1 MKNQEVAQLLFEI
14 GEFLEL
20 QEIPFK
26 PQAYQQAAI
35 AIDNMEEDISD
46 LYKKE
51 GIKGL
56 GKITGVGKSIAEK
69 IEEFLKTGK
78 IKYIKELKKATPIDL
93 EELTKVEGLG
103 VKRIKKLWKELGV
116 RNLKDLEKA
125 LDDHKIAP
133 LFGFGEKMEENI
145 LESIQFLKQGKG
157 RFLLREVIPEV
168 ERILE
173 KFKRIKGVVNLSVAG
188 STRRRK
194 ETIGDVDFLVA
205 IKDTTDKYL
214 VEKIMNT
221 FVSMDEVV
229 KVVGKGE
236 TKSSIKTKMGL
247 DMDLRL
253 VSETSFGAALQYFTG
268 SKDHNIALRRI
279 AMKQGYK
286 LNEYGLF
293 KGDRKIKG
301 ETEEEIYEKLGM
313 DWIPSEMRE
322 HQGEIELAINKK
334 LPHLIEAKDIK
345 GDFHCHTNW
354 DGGEHSILEM
364 ALEAINLGY
373 EYLGIADHTQSLKIE
388 NGLDEKRL
396 LEQRKEIDSL
406 NSSFKKKGI
415 NFTVL
420 QGSEVDILKD
430 GSLDIND
437 KTLKTL
443 DYVSVS
449 VHSNF
454 KMGKKE
460 MTERIIEAMKHP
472 LVKILNHPTGMI
484 LGKRDAY
491 EVNIEEILKAAKEND
506 VALEMNSYRSDLGYQ
521 TARMAKEMGIK
532 LTIGSD
538 AHAKKELADI
548 QFGIHQAKRGWL
560 EKEDVLNASSLD
572 ALKLKWKYE

>member
-1 MKNQEVAQLLFEI
+1 MKNQEVAQTLFEI

-26 PQAYQQAAI
+26 PAAYQQAAI

-46 LYKKE
+46 VYKKE

-56 GKITGVGKSIAEK
+56 EKIPGVGKSIAEK
-69 IEEFLKTGK
+69 VEEFLKTGK
-78 IKYIKELKKATPIDL
+78 VKYIQQLKKETPIDL
-93 EELTKVEGLG
+93 EGLTKVEGLG

-133 LFGFGEKMEENI
+133 LFGFGEKMEQNI
-145 LESIQFLKQGKG
+145 LESIQFLRQGTG
-157 RFLLREVIPEV
+157 RFLLREIIPEV
-168 ERILE
+168 ERIAA
-173 KFKRIKGVVNLSVAG
+173 KFKRINGVVNLSVAG

-221 FVSMDEVV
+221 FVTMDDVI

-236 TKSSIKTKMGL
+236 TKSSIRTKKGL
-247 DMDLRL
+247 SMDLRL
-253 VSETSFGAALQYFTG
+253 VSEGSFGAALQYFTG

-293 KGDRKIKG
+293 RNERRIKG

-313 DWIPSEMRE
+313 DWIPPEMRE
-322 HQGEIELAINKK
+322 NQGEIELAINKK
-334 LPHLIEAKDIK
+334 LPKLIEVNNIK
-345 GDFHCHTNW
+345 GDFHCHTSW
-354 DGGEHSILEM
+354 DGGEHTIAEM
-364 ALEAINLGY
+364 AAQAMSLGY
-373 EYLGIADHTQSLKIE
+373 KYLGIADHTQSLKIE
-388 NGLDEKRL
+388 NGLNEERL
-396 LEQRKEIDSL
+396 REQRKEIDSL
-406 NSSFKKKGI
+406 NKTFEEEGI
-415 NFTVL
+415 DFMVL

-430 GSLDIND
+430 GSLDID
-437 KTLKTL
+437 DETLKIL

-460 MTERIIEAMKHP
+460 MTERIIKAIKNP
-472 LVKILNHPTGMI
+472 LVRILNHPTGMI
-484 LGKRDAY
+484 LGKRGEY
-491 EVNIEEILKAAKEND
+491 EVDIEAVLKAAKENN

-538 AHAKKELADI
+538 AHNKKELVDM
-548 QFGIHQAKRGWL
+548 QFGVYQARRGWL
-560 EKEDVLNASSLD
+560 EKEDVLNTLP
-572 ALKLKWKYE
+572 LEELRLKWKQ

>member
-1 MKNQEVAQLLFEI
+1 MKNQEVAQILFEI

-35 AIDNMEEDISD
+35 AIDNMEEDILD
-46 LYKKE
+46 LYKRE

-56 GKITGVGKSIAEK
+56 EKVPGVGKSIAEK

-78 IKYIKELKKATPIDL
+78 IKYIKELKKSTPIDL
-93 EELTKVEGLG
+93 EQLTKVEGLG

-157 RFLLREVIPEV
+157 RFLLREVLPEV

-173 KFKRIKGVVNLSVAG
+173 KFKRIKGVVKLSVAG

-229 KVVGKGE
+229 KVVGKGT

-253 VSETSFGAALQYFTG
+253 VSEGSFGAALQYFTG

-301 ETEEEIYEKLGM
+301 ENEEEIYEKLGM
-313 DWIPSEMRE
+313 DWIPPEMRE

-334 LPHLIEAKDIK
+334 LPRLIEPKDIK

-364 ALEAINLGY
+364 SLEAISLGY
-373 EYLGIADHTQSLKIE
+373 KYLGIADHTQSLKIE

-396 LEQRKEIDSL
+396 IEQRKEIDSL
-406 NSSFKKKGI
+406 NKSFKEKGI
-415 NFTVL
+415 NFTIL

-437 KTLKTL
+437 ETLKIL

-449 VHSNF
+449 IHSNF
-454 KMGKKE
+454 KMVKKE
-460 MTERIIEAMKHP
+460 MTERIIKAMKHP
-472 LVKILNHPTGMI
+472 MVKILNHPTGMI
-484 LGKRDAY
+484 LGKRESY
-491 EVNIEEILKAAKEND
+491 EVNIEEILKAAKENN
-506 VALEMNSYRSDLGYQ
+506 VALEINSYRSDLGYQ
-521 TARMAKEMGIK
+521 TARMAKEMGVK

-538 AHAKKELADI
+538 AHNKKELADM
-548 QFGIHQAKRGWL
+548 QFGAYQARRGWL
-560 EKEDVLNASSLD
+560 EKEDVLNALSLD
-572 ALKLKWKYE
+572 DLRLRWK

>member
-1 MKNQEVAQLLFEI
+1 
-14 GEFLEL
+14 
-20 QEIPFK
+20 
-26 PQAYQQAAI
+26 
-35 AIDNMEEDISD
+35 
-46 LYKKE
+46 
-51 GIKGL
+51 
-56 GKITGVGKSIAEK
+56 
-69 IEEFLKTGK
+69 
-78 IKYIKELKKATPIDL
+78 
-93 EELTKVEGLG
+93 
-103 VKRIKKLWKELGV
+103 
-116 RNLKDLEKA
+116 
-125 LDDHKIAP
+125 
-133 LFGFGEKMEENI
+133 
-145 LESIQFLKQGKG
+145 
-157 RFLLREVIPEV
+157 
-168 ERILE
+168 
-173 KFKRIKGVVNLSVAG
+173 
-188 STRRRK
+188 
-194 ETIGDVDFLVA
+194 
-205 IKDTTDKYL
+205 
-214 VEKIMNT
+214 
-221 FVSMDEVV
+221 
-229 KVVGKGE
+229 
-236 TKSSIKTKMGL
+236 
-247 DMDLRL
+247 
-253 VSETSFGAALQYFTG
+253 
-268 SKDHNIALRRI
+268 
-279 AMKQGYK
+279 
-286 LNEYGLF
+286 
-293 KGDRKIKG
+293 
-301 ETEEEIYEKLGM
+301 
-313 DWIPSEMRE
+313 
-322 HQGEIELAINKK
+322 
-334 LPHLIEAKDIK
+334 
-345 GDFHCHTNW
+345 
-354 DGGEHSILEM
+354 M

-415 NFTVL
+415 NFTIF

-538 AHAKKELADI
+538 AHTKKELADM

-560 EKEDVLNASSLD
+560 KKEDVLNALSLE

>member
-1 MKNQEVAQLLFEI
+1 MKNQEVAQILFEI

-26 PQAYQQAAI
+26 PAAYQQAAI
-35 AIDNMEEDISD
+35 AIDNMENDISD

-51 GIKGL
+51 GKKGL
-56 GKITGVGKSIAEK
+56 ETIPGVGKSIAES

-78 IKYIKELKKATPIDL
+78 IKYLKELKKTSPIDL
-93 EELTKVEGLG
+93 EHLTKVEGLG
-103 VKRIKKLWKELGV
+103 VKRIKRLWKELGV

-145 LESIQFLKQGKG
+145 LESIQFLKQGRG

-168 ERILE
+168 ERITE
-173 KFKRIKGVVNLSVAG
+173 KFKKIKGVVNLSVAG

-205 IKDTTDKYL
+205 IEDTTDKYL

-221 FVSMDEVV
+221 FVSMDDVV

-236 TKSSIKTKMGL
+236 TKSSIKTKKGL

-253 VSETSFGAALQYFTG
+253 VKEGSFGAALQYFTG
-268 SKDHNIALRRI
+268 SKEHNIALRRI
-279 AMKQGYK
+279 AMKMGYK

-293 KGDRKIKG
+293 KNDRKIKG

-313 DWIPSEMRE
+313 EWIPPELRE
-322 HQGEIELAINKK
+322 NQGEIETAIERKIPR
-334 LPHLIEAKDIK
+334 LVELKDIK

-364 ALEAINLGY
+364 AERAISLGY
-373 EYLGIADHTQSLKIE
+373 KYIGIADHTQSLKIE

-396 LEQRKEIDSL
+396 TEQRKEIDSL
-406 NSSFKKKGI
+406 NKDFEKKGI
-415 NFTVL
+415 DFKVL

-437 KTLKTL
+437 KTLKIL

-454 KMGKKE
+454 KMGKRE
-460 MTERIIEAMKHP
+460 MTKRIIKAIEHP

-484 LGKRDAY
+484 LGRRGEY
-491 EVNIEEILKAAKEND
+491 EVDIETVLKAAKKND

-521 TARMAKEMGIK
+521 TAKLAKEMGIK

-538 AHAKKELADI
+538 AHNKKELSDL
-548 QFGIHQAKRGWL
+548 QFGLYQARRGWL
-560 EKEDVLNASSLD
+560 EKKDVLNALSLKD
-572 ALKLKWKYE
+572 LELKFKK

>member
-14 GEFLEL
+14 GEFLDL

-26 PQAYQQAAI
+26 PAAYQQAAI

-56 GKITGVGKSIAEK
+56 EKIPGVGKSIAEK
-69 IEEFLKTGK
+69 IEEFLNTGK

-93 EELTKVEGLG
+93 EQLTKVEGLG

-116 RNLKDLEKA
+116 RNLKDLEKS
-125 LDDHKIAP
+125 LDDHKVAP

-145 LESIQFLKQGKG
+145 LESIQFLKQGRG
-157 RFLLREVIPEV
+157 RFLLREIIPDV
-168 ERILE
+168 EIITE
-173 KFKRIKGVVNLSVAG
+173 KFKKIKGVINSSVAG

-205 IKDTTDKYL
+205 IKDVTDKYL
-214 VEKIMNT
+214 VEKIMST
-221 FVSMDEVV
+221 FVLMDDVV

-236 TKSSIKTKMGL
+236 TKSSIKTKKGL

-253 VSETSFGAALQYFTG
+253 VKESSFGAALQYFTG
-268 SKDHNIALRRI
+268 SKEHNIALRRI

-293 KGDRKIKG
+293 KNERKIKG

-313 DWIPSEMRE
+313 DWIPPEMRE
-322 HQGEIELAINKK
+322 NQGEIDLAIQKK
-334 LPHLIEAKDIK
+334 LPVLIELKDIR

-364 ALEAINLGY
+364 VEKAISLGY
-373 EYLGIADHTQSLKIE
+373 EYIGIADHTQSLKIE

-406 NSSFKKKGI
+406 NKSFKEQGI

-430 GSLDIND
+430 GSLDIDD

-454 KMGKKE
+454 KMGKRE
-460 MTERIIEAMKHP
+460 MTKRIIKAIEHP
-472 LVKILNHPTGMI
+472 LVRILNHPTGMI
-484 LGKRDAY
+484 LGKRGEY
-491 EVNIEEILKAAKEND
+491 EVDIEAVLKAAKENN

-521 TARMAKEMGIK
+521 TARVAKEMGIK

-538 AHAKKELADI
+538 AHNKKELPDI
-548 QFGIHQAKRGWL
+548 QFGLYQARRGWL
-560 EKEDVLNASSLD
+560 EKGDVLNALSLEE
-572 ALKLKWKYE
+572 LKFKK

>member
-1 MKNQEVAQLLFEI
+1 MKNQEVAQILFEI

-20 QEIPFK
+20 REIPFK
-26 PQAYQQAAI
+26 PAAYQQAAI

-51 GIKGL
+51 GLKGL
-56 GKITGVGKSIAEK
+56 QKIPGVGKSIAEK

-78 IKYIKELKKATPIDL
+78 IKYLKDLKKESPIDL
-93 EELTKVEGLG
+93 ENLTKVEGLG
-103 VKRIKKLWKELGV
+103 VKRIKQLWKELGI

-125 LDDHKIAP
+125 VDDHKVAP
-133 LFGFGEKMEENI
+133 LFRFGEKTEQNI
-145 LESIQFLKQGKG
+145 MDSIQFLKQGRG
-157 RFLLREVIPEV
+157 RFLLREIIPEV
-168 ERILE
+168 LRIEE
-173 KFKRIKGVVNLSVAG
+173 KFKKIKGVVNMSVAG

-205 IKDTTDKYL
+205 VKDITDKYL

-221 FVSMDEVV
+221 FVSMDDVV

-236 TKSSIKTKMGL
+236 TKSSIKTKKGL

-253 VSETSFGAALQYFTG
+253 VPESSFGAALQYFTG
-268 SKDHNIALRRI
+268 SKEHNIALRRI
-279 AMKQGYK
+279 AIKQGYK

-293 KGDRKIKG
+293 KGERKIKG

-313 DWIPSEMRE
+313 EWIPPEIRE
-322 HQGEIELAINKK
+322 NQGEIEAAVKREI
-334 LPHLIEAKDIK
+334 PSLIEVKDMK
-345 GDFHCHTNW
+345 GDFHCHTSW
-354 DGGEHSILEM
+354 DGGENSIEEM
-364 ALEAINLGY
+364 AEKSISLGY

-406 NSSFKKKGI
+406 NRSFEKKGI
-415 NFTVL
+415 KFKVL

-430 GSLDIND
+430 GSLDIKD
-437 KTLKTL
+437 EVLKTL

-454 KMGKKE
+454 KMGKRE
-460 MTERIIEAMKHP
+460 MTKRIIRALENP
-472 LVKILNHPTGMI
+472 YVCILNHPTGMI
-484 LGKRDAY
+484 LGKRGEY
-491 EVNIEEILKAAKEND
+491 EVDIDAVLKAAKENN

-521 TARMAKEMGIK
+521 TAKAAKEMGIK
-532 LTIGSD
+532 IVIGSD
-538 AHAKKELADI
+538 AHNKKELEDVK
-548 QFGIHQAKRGWL
+548 FGVFQARRGWL
-560 EKEDVLNASSLD
+560 TKEDILNATP
-572 ALKLKWKYE
+572 LKDLKFKK

>member
-1 MKNQEVAQLLFEI
+1 MKNQEVAQILFEI

-35 AIDNMEEDISD
+35 VIDNMEEDIFS

-51 GIKGL
+51 GIDGL
-56 GKITGVGKSIAEK
+56 KKIPGVGKSIAAN

-78 IKYIKELKKATPIDL
+78 IKYFKELKKASPIDL
-93 EELTKVEGLG
+93 EQLTRVEGLG
-103 VKRIKKLWKELGV
+103 VKRIKRLWKELGV

-145 LESIQFLKQGKG
+145 LESIKFLKQGRG
-157 RFLLREVIPEV
+157 RFLLREIIPEV
-168 ERILE
+168 ERISE
-173 KFKRIKGVVNLSVAG
+173 KFKKIKGIVALSVAG

-221 FVSMDEVV
+221 FVSMDDVV

-236 TKSSIKTKMGL
+236 TKSSIKTKKGL

-253 VSETSFGAALQYFTG
+253 VKDSSFGAALLYFTG

-279 AMKQGYK
+279 AIKQGYK

-293 KGDRKIKG
+293 RNERRIKG
-301 ETEEEIYEKLGM
+301 ETEEEVYEKLGM
-313 DWIPSEMRE
+313 DWIPPEIRE
-322 HQGEIELAINKK
+322 NQGELEAATKKSLPTLIELKN
-334 LPHLIEAKDIK
+334 IK
-345 GDFHCHTNW
+345 GDFHCHTSW
-354 DGGEHSILEM
+354 DGGEHSIKEM
-364 ALEAINLGY
+364 AERAIELGY

-396 LEQRKEIDSL
+396 LEQRKEIDLL
-406 NSSFKKKGI
+406 NKSFIKKGI
-415 NFTVL
+415 NFKVL

-437 KTLKTL
+437 KTLKIL

-454 KMGKKE
+454 KMGKRE
-460 MTERIIEAMKHP
+460 MTKRIIKAIEHP

-484 LGKRDAY
+484 LGKRGEY
-491 EVNIEEILKAAKEND
+491 EVDIEAVLKAAQENN
-506 VALEMNSYRSDLGYQ
+506 VALEINSYRSDIGYQ
-521 TARMAKEMGIK
+521 TARRAKEMGIK

-538 AHAKKELADI
+538 AHNRKELADI
-548 QFGIHQAKRGWL
+548 QFGVYQARRGWL
-560 EKEDVLNASSLD
+560 EKKDVLNTLSLKD
-572 ALKLKWKYE
+572 LGLRWK

>member
-1 MKNQEVAQLLFEI
+1 MKNQEVAQILFEI

-26 PQAYQQAAI
+26 PAAYQQAAI

-56 GKITGVGKSIAEK
+56 EKIAGVGKSIAEK

-78 IKYIKELKKATPIDL
+78 IKYIQQLKKETPIDL

-133 LFGFGEKMEENI
+133 LFGFGEKMEQNI
-145 LESIQFLKQGKG
+145 LESIQFLRQGRG
-157 RFLLREVIPEV
+157 RFLLREIIPEV
-168 ERILE
+168 EQIAE
-173 KFKRIKGVVNLSVAG
+173 KFKKINGVVNLSVAG

-205 IKDTTDKYL
+205 IKDMTDKYL

-221 FVSMDEVV
+221 FVTMDDVI

-236 TKSSIKTKMGL
+236 TKSSIRTKKGL
-247 DMDLRL
+247 SMDLRL
-253 VSETSFGAALQYFTG
+253 VNEGSFGAALQYFTG
-268 SKDHNIALRRI
+268 SKEHNIALRRI

-293 KGDRKIKG
+293 KNERRIKG

-313 DWIPSEMRE
+313 EWIPPEMRE
-322 HQGEIELAINKK
+322 NQGEIELAINKK
-334 LPHLIEAKDIK
+334 LPSLIETKNIK
-345 GDFHCHTNW
+345 GDFHCHTSW
-354 DGGEHSILEM
+354 DGGEHSIAEM
-364 ALEAINLGY
+364 AETAMGLGY
-373 EYLGIADHTQSLKIE
+373 KYLGIADHTQSLKIE

-406 NSSFKKKGI
+406 NKSFKENGI
-415 NFTVL
+415 DFVVL

-437 KTLKTL
+437 KTLKAL

-454 KMGKKE
+454 KMGKQE
-460 MTERIIEAMKHP
+460 MTKRIIKAIEHP
-472 LVKILNHPTGMI
+472 LVRILNHPTGMI
-484 LGKRDAY
+484 LGRRGEY
-491 EVNIEEILKAAKEND
+491 EVDIEAVLKAAKENN

-538 AHAKKELADI
+538 AHNKRELVDM
-548 QFGIHQAKRGWL
+548 QFGVYQARRGWL
-560 EKEDVLNASSLD
+560 EKGDILNALPLD
-572 ALKLKWKYE
+572 ELRLKWKE

>member
-1 MKNQEVAQLLFEI
+1 MKNQEVAQILFEI

-35 AIDNMEEDISD
+35 VIDNMEEDIFS

-51 GIKGL
+51 GIDGL
-56 GKITGVGKSIAEK
+56 KKIPGVGKSIAAN
-69 IEEFLKTGK
+69 IEEFFKTGK
-78 IKYIKELKKATPIDL
+78 IKYFKELKKASPIDL
-93 EELTKVEGLG
+93 EQLTRVEGLG
-103 VKRIKKLWKELGV
+103 VKRIKRLWKELGV

-145 LESIQFLKQGKG
+145 LESIQFLKQGRG
-157 RFLLREVIPEV
+157 RFLLREIIPEV
-168 ERILE
+168 ERISE
-173 KFKRIKGVVNLSVAG
+173 KFNKIKGVVALSVAG

-221 FVSMDEVV
+221 FVSMDDVV

-236 TKSSIKTKMGL
+236 TKSSIKTKKGL

-253 VSETSFGAALQYFTG
+253 VKDSSFGAALLYFTG

-279 AMKQGYK
+279 AIKQGYK

-293 KGDRKIKG
+293 RNERRIKG
-301 ETEEEIYEKLGM
+301 ETEEEVYEKLGM
-313 DWIPSEMRE
+313 DWIPPEIRE
-322 HQGEIELAINKK
+322 NQGELEAATKKSLPTLIELKN
-334 LPHLIEAKDIK
+334 IK
-345 GDFHCHTNW
+345 GDFHCHTSW
-354 DGGEHSILEM
+354 DGGEHSIKEM
-364 ALEAINLGY
+364 AERAIELGY

-406 NSSFKKKGI
+406 NKSFLEKGI
-415 NFTVL
+415 NFKVL

-437 KTLKTL
+437 KTLKIL

-454 KMGKKE
+454 KMGKRE
-460 MTERIIEAMKHP
+460 MTKRIIKAIEHP

-484 LGKRDAY
+484 LGKRGEY
-491 EVNIEEILKAAKEND
+491 EVDIEAVLKAAQKNN
-506 VALEMNSYRSDLGYQ
+506 VALEINSYRSDIGYQ
-521 TARMAKEMGIK
+521 TARRAKEMGIK

-538 AHAKKELADI
+538 AHNRKELVDI
-548 QFGIHQAKRGWL
+548 QFGVYQARRGWL
-560 EKEDVLNASSLD
+560 EKKDVLNTLSLKD
-572 ALKLKWKYE
+572 LGLRWK

>member
-1 MKNQEVAQLLFEI
+1 MKNQEVAQILFEI

-20 QEIPFK
+20 MEIPFK

-35 AIDNMEEDISD
+35 AIDGMEEDISD
-46 LYKKE
+46 LYKRE

-56 GKITGVGKSIAEK
+56 ESLPGVGKSIAEK

-78 IKYIKELKKATPIDL
+78 IKYLKELKKESPIDL
-93 EELTKVEGLG
+93 EQLTKVEGLG
-103 VKRIKKLWKELGV
+103 VKRIKRLWKELGV

-125 LDDHKIAP
+125 IDDHKIAP
-133 LFGFGEKMEENI
+133 LFRFGEKTEQNI
-145 LESIQFLKQGKG
+145 LESIQFLKQGRG
-157 RFLLREVIPEV
+157 RFLLREIIPEV
-168 ERILE
+168 SRIEE
-173 KFKRIKGVVNLSVAG
+173 KFKKIKGVVSVSVAG

-194 ETIGDVDFLVA
+194 ETVGDVDFLVA
-205 IKDTTDKYL
+205 IKDVTDKYL

-221 FVSMDEVV
+221 FVTMDEVV

-236 TKSSIKTKMGL
+236 TKSSVRTKNGL
-247 DMDLRL
+247 NMDLRL
-253 VSETSFGAALQYFTG
+253 VKESSFGAALQYFTG
-268 SKDHNIALRRI
+268 SKEHNIALRRI

-293 KGDRKIKG
+293 KGERRIKG
-301 ETEEEIYEKLGM
+301 ESEEEIYEKLGM
-313 DWIPSEMRE
+313 EWIPPELRE
-322 HQGEIELAINKK
+322 NQGEIEVAIEKK
-334 LPHLIEAKDIK
+334 TPRLVEIKNIK

-354 DGGEHSILEM
+354 DGGEHSISEM
-364 ALEAINLGY
+364 AEKAISLGY

-406 NSSFKKKGI
+406 NKSFEKKGI
-415 NFTVL
+415 NFRIL

-430 GSLDIND
+430 GSLDIKD
-437 KTLKTL
+437 EVLKTL

-454 KMGKKE
+454 KMGKRE
-460 MTERIIEAMKHP
+460 MTKRIIKALENP
-472 LVKILNHPTGMI
+472 YVNILNHPTGMI
-484 LGKRDAY
+484 LGKRGEY
-491 EVNIEEILKAAKEND
+491 EVDIEAVLEAAKENN

-521 TARMAKEMGIK
+521 TAKMAKEMGIK

-538 AHAKKELADI
+538 AHDKKELPDL
-548 QFGIHQAKRGWL
+548 QFGVYQARRGWL
-560 EKEDVLNASSLD
+560 SKEDVLNALSLSD
-572 ALKLKWKYE
+572 LRLKLRK

>member
-1 MKNQEVAQLLFEI
+1 MKNQEVAQILFEI

-35 AIDNMEEDISD
+35 AIDNMEEDIFD
-46 LYKKE
+46 LYKRE

-56 GKITGVGKSIAEK
+56 EKIPGVGKSIAEK

-93 EELTKVEGLG
+93 EQLTKVEGLG

-157 RFLLREVIPEV
+157 RFLLREVLPEV
-168 ERILE
+168 DRILE
-173 KFKRIKGVVNLSVAG
+173 KFKKIKGVVNLSVAG

-229 KVVGKGE
+229 KVVGKGT

-253 VSETSFGAALQYFTG
+253 VGEGSFGAALQYFTG

-301 ETEEEIYEKLGM
+301 ENEEEIYEKLGM
-313 DWIPSEMRE
+313 DWIPPEMRE

-334 LPHLIEAKDIK
+334 LPRLIEPKDIK

-364 ALEAINLGY
+364 SLEAISLGY
-373 EYLGIADHTQSLKIE
+373 KYLGIADHTQSLKIE

-396 LEQRKEIDSL
+396 IEQRKEIDSL
-406 NSSFKKKGI
+406 NKSFKEKGI
-415 NFTVL
+415 NFTIL

-437 KTLKTL
+437 KTLKIL

-449 VHSNF
+449 IHSNF

-460 MTERIIEAMKHP
+460 MTERIIKAMKHP

-484 LGKRDAY
+484 LGKRDSY
-491 EVNIEEILKAAKEND
+491 EVNVEEILKAAKEND

-521 TARMAKEMGIK
+521 TARMAKEMGVK
-532 LTIGSD
+532 LTICSD
-538 AHAKKELADI
+538 AHNKKELVDM
-548 QFGIHQAKRGWL
+548 QFGVYQARRGWL
-560 EKEDVLNASSLD
+560 EKEDVLNALSLD
-572 ALKLKWKYE
+572 DLRLRWK

>member
-1 MKNQEVAQLLFEI
+1 MKNQEVAQILFEI

-20 QEIPFK
+20 GEIPFK
-26 PQAYQQAAI
+26 PAAYQQAAI
-35 AIDNMEEDISD
+35 AIDNMENDILD

-51 GIKGL
+51 GKKGL
-56 GKITGVGKSIAEK
+56 ETIPGVGKSIAES

-78 IKYIKELKKATPIDL
+78 IKYLKELKKSSPIDL
-93 EELTKVEGLG
+93 EHLTKVEGLG
-103 VKRIKKLWKELGV
+103 VKRIKRLWKELGV

-145 LESIQFLKQGKG
+145 LESIQFLKQGRG

-168 ERILE
+168 ERIIE
-173 KFKRIKGVVNLSVAG
+173 KFKKIKGVVNLSVAG

-194 ETIGDVDFLVA
+194 ETVGDVDFLVA

-221 FVSMDEVV
+221 FVSMDDVV

-236 TKSSIKTKMGL
+236 TKSSIKTKQGL

-253 VSETSFGAALQYFTG
+253 VKEGSFGAALQYFTG
-268 SKDHNIALRRI
+268 SKEHNIALRRI
-279 AMKQGYK
+279 AIKQGYK

-293 KGDRKIKG
+293 RNDRKIKG

-313 DWIPSEMRE
+313 EWIPPELRE
-322 HQGEIELAINKK
+322 NQGEIEMAVERKI
-334 LPHLIEAKDIK
+334 PHLVELKDIK

-364 ALEAINLGY
+364 AERAISLGY
-373 EYLGIADHTQSLKIE
+373 KYIGIADHTQSLKIE

-396 LEQRKEIDSL
+396 VEQRKEIDLL
-406 NSSFKKKGI
+406 NKDFEKKGI
-415 NFTVL
+415 EFKIL

-437 KTLKTL
+437 KTLKIL

-454 KMGKKE
+454 KMGKRE
-460 MTERIIEAMKHP
+460 MTKRIIKAIEHP

-484 LGKRDAY
+484 LGRRGEY
-491 EVNIEEILKAAKEND
+491 EVDIDAVLKAAKEND

-521 TARMAKEMGIK
+521 TAKLAKEMGIK

-538 AHAKKELADI
+538 AHNKKELSDL
-548 QFGIHQAKRGWL
+548 QFGLYQARRGWL
-560 EKEDVLNASSLD
+560 TKRDVLNALP
-572 ALKLKWKYE
+572 LKDLELKFKK

>member
-1 MKNQEVAQLLFEI
+1 MKNQEVAQILFEI
-14 GEFLEL
+14 GEFLDL

-26 PQAYQQAAI
+26 PQAYQKAAI
-35 AIDNMEEDISD
+35 AIDNMEEDVLD
-46 LYKKE
+46 LYKRE

-56 GKITGVGKSIAEK
+56 EMIPGVGKSIAEK

-78 IKYIKELKKATPIDL
+78 IKYIKELKKTTPIDL
-93 EELTKVEGLG
+93 EELSKVEGLG

-125 LDDHKIAP
+125 IDDHKIAP
-133 LFGFGEKMEENI
+133 LFGFGEKIEENI
-145 LESIQFLKQGKG
+145 LESIQFLRQGRG
-157 RFLLREVIPEV
+157 RFLLREIIPEV
-168 ERILE
+168 ERITE
-173 KFKRIKGVVNLSVAG
+173 KFKKIKGVVSLSVAG

-205 IKDTTDKYL
+205 IEDVTDKYL

-221 FVSMDEVV
+221 FVTMDDVI

-236 TKSSIKTKMGL
+236 TKSSIRTKKGL
-247 DMDLRL
+247 SMDLRL
-253 VSETSFGAALQYFTG
+253 VNIGSFGAALQYFTG

-279 AMKQGYK
+279 AIKQGYK

-293 KGDRKIKG
+293 RNERKIKG

-313 DWIPSEMRE
+313 DWIPPEMRE
-322 HQGEIELAINKK
+322 NQGEIELAINKK
-334 LPHLIEAKDIK
+334 LPKLIELKDIK
-345 GDFHCHTNW
+345 GDFHCHTSW
-354 DGGEHSILEM
+354 DGGEHTILEM
-364 ALEAINLGY
+364 AETAIGLGY
-373 EYLGIADHTQSLKIE
+373 KYLGIADHTQSLKIE

-396 LEQRKEIDSL
+396 VDQRKEIDSL
-406 NSSFKKKGI
+406 NDSFKKKGI
-415 NFTVL
+415 DFTIL

-437 KTLKTL
+437 KTLKIL

-454 KMGKKE
+454 KMGKRE
-460 MTERIIEAMKHP
+460 MTKRIIKAIEHP
-472 LVKILNHPTGMI
+472 MVKILNHPTGMI
-484 LGKRDAY
+484 LGKRGEY
-491 EVNIEEILKAAKEND
+491 EVDIEEVLKAAKKNN

-521 TARMAKEMGIK
+521 TAKMAKEMGIK

-538 AHAKKELADI
+538 AHNKKELVDI
-548 QFGIHQAKRGWL
+548 QFGVYQARRGWL
-560 EKEDVLNASSLD
+560 EKGDVFNALSLEE
-572 ALKLKWKYE
+572 LKFKK

>member
-1 MKNQEVAQLLFEI
+1 MKNQEVAQILFEI

-26 PQAYQQAAI
+26 PAAYQQAAI
-35 AIDNMEEDISD
+35 AIDNMENDISD

-51 GIKGL
+51 GKKGL
-56 GKITGVGKSIAEK
+56 ETIPGVGKSIAES

-78 IKYIKELKKATPIDL
+78 IKYLKELKKTSPIDL
-93 EELTKVEGLG
+93 EHLTKVEGLG
-103 VKRIKKLWKELGV
+103 VKRIKRLWKELGV

-145 LESIQFLKQGKG
+145 LESIQFLKQGRG

-168 ERILE
+168 ERITE
-173 KFKRIKGVVNLSVAG
+173 KFKKIKGVVNLSVAG

-205 IKDTTDKYL
+205 IEDTTDKYL

-221 FVSMDEVV
+221 FVSMDDVV

-236 TKSSIKTKMGL
+236 TKSSIKTKQGL

-253 VSETSFGAALQYFTG
+253 VKEGSFGAALQYFTG
-268 SKDHNIALRRI
+268 SKEHNIALRRI
-279 AMKQGYK
+279 AMKMGYK

-293 KGDRKIKG
+293 KNDRKIKG

-313 DWIPSEMRE
+313 EWIPPELRE
-322 HQGEIELAINKK
+322 NQGEIEMATERKIPRLVE
-334 LPHLIEAKDIK
+334 LKDIK

-364 ALEAINLGY
+364 AERAISLGY
-373 EYLGIADHTQSLKIE
+373 KYIGIADHTQSLKIE

-396 LEQRKEIDSL
+396 VEQRKEIDLL
-406 NSSFKKKGI
+406 NKDFEKKGI
-415 NFTVL
+415 EFKVL

-437 KTLKTL
+437 KTLKIL

-454 KMGKKE
+454 KMGKRE
-460 MTERIIEAMKHP
+460 MTKRIIKAIEHP

-484 LGKRDAY
+484 LGRRGEY
-491 EVNIEEILKAAKEND
+491 EVDIETVLKAAKKND

-521 TARMAKEMGIK
+521 TAKLAKEMGIK

-538 AHAKKELADI
+538 AHNKKELSDL
-548 QFGIHQAKRGWL
+548 QFGLYQARRGWL
-560 EKEDVLNASSLD
+560 EKKDVLNALSLKD
-572 ALKLKWKYE
+572 LELKFKK

>member
-14 GEFLEL
+14 GEFLDL

-26 PQAYQQAAI
+26 PAAYQQAAI
-35 AIDNMEEDISD
+35 AIDNMEEDVSD

-56 GKITGVGKSIAEK
+56 GKIPGVGKSIAEK

-93 EELTKVEGLG
+93 EQLTKVEGLG

-125 LDDHKIAP
+125 LDDHKVAP
-133 LFGFGEKMEENI
+133 LFGFGEKIEENI
-145 LESIQFLKQGKG
+145 LESIQFLKQGRG
-157 RFLLREVIPEV
+157 RFLLREIIPDV
-168 ERILE
+168 ERITE
-173 KFKRIKGVVNLSVAG
+173 KFKKIKGVVNLSVAG

-205 IKDTTDKYL
+205 IKDVTDKYL
-214 VEKIMNT
+214 VEKIMST
-221 FVSMDEVV
+221 FVLMDDVV
-229 KVVGKGE
+229 KIVGKGE
-236 TKSSIKTKMGL
+236 TKSSIKTKKGL

-253 VSETSFGAALQYFTG
+253 VKESSFGSALQYFTG
-268 SKDHNIALRRI
+268 SKEHNIALRRI

-293 KGDRKIKG
+293 RNERKIKG
-301 ETEEEIYEKLGM
+301 ENEEEIYEKLGM
-313 DWIPSEMRE
+313 DWIPPEMRE
-322 HQGEIELAINKK
+322 NQGEIELATQKK
-334 LPHLIEAKDIK
+334 LPRLIEPKDIK

-364 ALEAINLGY
+364 AEKAISLGY
-373 EYLGIADHTQSLKIE
+373 EYIGIADHTQSLKIE

-396 LEQRKEIDSL
+396 LEQRKEIDLL
-406 NSSFKKKGI
+406 NKSFKEKGI
-415 NFTVL
+415 DFTIL
-420 QGSEVDILKD
+420 QGSEVDIMKD
-430 GSLDIND
+430 GSLDIDD

-443 DYVSVS
+443 DYISAS

-454 KMGKKE
+454 KMGKRE
-460 MTERIIEAMKHP
+460 MTKRIIKAIEHP
-472 LVKILNHPTGMI
+472 LVRILNHPTGMI
-484 LGKRDAY
+484 LGKRGEY
-491 EVNIEEILKAAKEND
+491 EVDIEAVLKAAKEND

-521 TARMAKEMGIK
+521 TARIAKEMGTK

-538 AHAKKELADI
+538 AHNKKELPDI
-548 QFGIHQAKRGWL
+548 QFGVYQARRGWL
-560 EKEDVLNASSLD
+560 EQGDVLNTLPLSDLR
-572 ALKLKWKYE
+572 LKWRQ

>member
-1 MKNQEVAQLLFEI
+1 MKNQEVAQILFEI

-20 QEIPFK
+20 GEIPFK
-26 PQAYQQAAI
+26 PAAYQQAAI
-35 AIDNMEEDISD
+35 AIDNMENDILD

-51 GIKGL
+51 GKKGL
-56 GKITGVGKSIAEK
+56 ETIPGVGKSIAES

-78 IKYIKELKKATPIDL
+78 IKYLKELKKSSPIDL
-93 EELTKVEGLG
+93 EHLTKVEGLG
-103 VKRIKKLWKELGV
+103 VKRIKRLWKELGV

-145 LESIQFLKQGKG
+145 LESIQFLKQGRG

-168 ERILE
+168 ERIIE
-173 KFKRIKGVVNLSVAG
+173 KFKKIKGVVNLSVAG

-194 ETIGDVDFLVA
+194 ETVGDVDFLVA

-221 FVSMDEVV
+221 FVSMDDVV

-236 TKSSIKTKMGL
+236 TKSSIKTKQGL

-253 VSETSFGAALQYFTG
+253 VKEGSFGAALQYFTG
-268 SKDHNIALRRI
+268 SKEHNIALRRI
-279 AMKQGYK
+279 AIKQGYK

-293 KGDRKIKG
+293 RNDRKIKG

-313 DWIPSEMRE
+313 EWIPPELRE
-322 HQGEIELAINKK
+322 NQGEIEMAVERKIPYLVE
-334 LPHLIEAKDIK
+334 LKDIK

-364 ALEAINLGY
+364 AERAISLGY
-373 EYLGIADHTQSLKIE
+373 KYIGIADHTQSLKIE

-396 LEQRKEIDSL
+396 VEQRKEIDLL
-406 NSSFKKKGI
+406 NKDFEKKGI
-415 NFTVL
+415 EFKIL

-437 KTLKTL
+437 KTLKIL

-454 KMGKKE
+454 KMGKRE
-460 MTERIIEAMKHP
+460 MTKRIIKAIEHP

-484 LGKRDAY
+484 LGRRGEY
-491 EVNIEEILKAAKEND
+491 EVDIDAVLKAAKEND

-521 TARMAKEMGIK
+521 TAKLAKEMGIK

-538 AHAKKELADI
+538 AHNKKELSDL
-548 QFGIHQAKRGWL
+548 QFGLYQARRGWL
-560 EKEDVLNASSLD
+560 TKKDVLNALP
-572 ALKLKWKYE
+572 LKDLELKFKK

>member
-1 MKNQEVAQLLFEI
+1 MKNQEVAQILFEI

-35 AIDNMEEDISD
+35 AIDNMEEDILD

-56 GKITGVGKSIAEK
+56 EKIPGVGKSIAEK

-78 IKYIKELKKATPIDL
+78 VKYLKEIKKASPIDL

-133 LFGFGEKMEENI
+133 LFGFGEKMEQNI
-145 LESIQFLKQGKG
+145 LESIQFLKQGRG
-157 RFLLREVIPEV
+157 RFLLREIIPEV

-173 KFKRIKGVVNLSVAG
+173 KFKKINGVVNLSVAG

-221 FVSMDEVV
+221 FVSMDEVI

-236 TKSSIKTKMGL
+236 TKSSIRTKNGL
-247 DMDLRL
+247 SMDLRL
-253 VSETSFGAALQYFTG
+253 VSESSFGAAMQYFTG

-293 KGDRKIKG
+293 RNERKIKG
-301 ETEEEIYEKLGM
+301 EIEEEIYEKLGM
-313 DWIPSEMRE
+313 DWIPPEMRE
-322 HQGEIELAINKK
+322 NQGEIELATEKK
-334 LPHLIEAKDIK
+334 LPKLIELKDIK
-345 GDFHCHTNW
+345 GDFHCHTSW
-354 DGGEHSILEM
+354 DGGEHSIKEM
-364 ALEAINLGY
+364 AEKAISLGY
-373 EYLGIADHTQSLKIE
+373 EYIGIADHTQSLKIE

-396 LEQRKEIDSL
+396 LEQRKEIDLL
-406 NSSFKKKGI
+406 NKSFIEKGI
-415 NFTVL
+415 DFKIL

-430 GSLDIND
+430 GSLDIDD
-437 KTLKTL
+437 KTLQIL

-449 VHSNF
+449 IHSNF
-454 KMGKKE
+454 KMGKRE
-460 MTERIIEAMKHP
+460 MTKRIIKAIEHP

-484 LGKRDAY
+484 LGRRGEY
-491 EVNIEEILKAAKEND
+491 EVDIDEVLKAAQKNN
-506 VALEMNSYRSDLGYQ
+506 VALEMNSYRSDIGYQ
-521 TARMAKEMGIK
+521 TARLAKEMGIK

-538 AHAKKELADI
+538 AHNKKELADM
-548 QFGIHQAKRGWL
+548 QFGVYQARRGWL
-560 EKEDVLNASSLD
+560 EKRDVLNALTLD
-572 ALKLKWKYE
+572 KLSFKK

>member
-14 GEFLEL
+14 GEFLDL

-35 AIDNMEEDISD
+35 AIDNMEEDILD

-56 GKITGVGKSIAEK
+56 EKISGVGKSIAEK

-133 LFGFGEKMEENI
+133 LFGFGDKIEENI
-145 LESIQFLKQGKG
+145 LESIEFLKKGRG
-157 RFLLREVIPEV
+157 RFLLREIIPEV
-168 ERILE
+168 ERITE
-173 KFKRIKGVVNLSVAG
+173 KFKKIKGVVNLSVAG

-205 IKDTTDKYL
+205 IKDITDKYL

-221 FVSMDEVV
+221 FVTMDDVI

-236 TKSSIKTKMGL
+236 TKSSIRTKQGL
-247 DMDLRL
+247 SMDLRL
-253 VSETSFGAALQYFTG
+253 VGEGSFGAALQYFTG

-293 KGDRKIKG
+293 KNERRIKG

-313 DWIPSEMRE
+313 DWIPPEMRE
-322 HQGEIELAINKK
+322 NQGEIELAINGK
-334 LPHLIEAKDIK
+334 LPKLIEIKDIK
-345 GDFHCHTNW
+345 GDFHCHTSW
-354 DGGEHSILEM
+354 DGGEHSIKEM
-364 ALEAINLGY
+364 AETAIDLGY
-373 EYLGIADHTQSLKIE
+373 EYIGIADHTQSLKIE

-396 LEQRKEIDSL
+396 IEQRKEIDLL
-406 NSSFKKKGI
+406 NQSFKEKGI
-415 NFTVL
+415 DFVVL

-430 GSLDIND
+430 GSLDIDD
-437 KTLKTL
+437 KALRFL

-454 KMGKKE
+454 KMGKRE
-460 MTERIIEAMKHP
+460 MTNRIIKAIEHP

-484 LGKRDAY
+484 LGKRGEY
-491 EVNIEEILKAAKEND
+491 EVDIDLVLKAVKDND

-521 TARMAKEMGIK
+521 TARTAKEMGIK

-538 AHAKKELADI
+538 AHNRKELIDA
-548 QFGIHQAKRGWL
+548 QFGVYQARRGWL
-560 EKEDVLNASSLD
+560 KKEDVLNTLSLND
-572 ALKLKWKYE
+572 LRLKWKQ

>member
-293 KGDRKIKG
+293 KGNRKIKG

-313 DWIPSEMRE
+313 DWIPPEMRE
-322 HQGEIELAINKK
+322 HQGEIDLAINKK

>member
-1 MKNQEVAQLLFEI
+1 MKNQEVAQILFEI

-26 PQAYQQAAI
+26 PAAYQQAAI

-46 LYKKE
+46 LYEKE

-56 GKITGVGKSIAEK
+56 EKISGVGKSIAEK
-69 IEEFLKTGK
+69 IKEFIETGK
-78 IKYIKELKKATPIDL
+78 VKYIKELKKETPIDL

-103 VKRIKKLWKELGV
+103 VKRIKRLWKELGV

-133 LFGFGEKMEENI
+133 LFGFGEKMEDNI
-145 LESIQFLKQGKG
+145 LESIQFLKQGRG
-157 RFLLREVIPEV
+157 RFLLREIIPEV
-168 ERILE
+168 ERISE
-173 KFKRIKGVVNLSVAG
+173 KFKRINGVVNLSVAG

-205 IKDTTDKYL
+205 IRDTTDKYL
-214 VEKIMNT
+214 VEKIMNI
-221 FVSMDEVV
+221 FVTMDDVI

-236 TKSSIKTKMGL
+236 TKSSIRTKKGL
-247 DMDLRL
+247 SMDLRL
-253 VSETSFGAALQYFTG
+253 VSEGSFGAALQYFTG
-268 SKDHNIALRRI
+268 SKEHNIALRRI

-293 KGDRKIKG
+293 RNERKIKG

-313 DWIPSEMRE
+313 DWIPPEMRE
-322 HQGEIELAINKK
+322 NQGEIELAVNKK
-334 LPHLIEAKDIK
+334 LPKLIEIQDIK

-364 ALEAINLGY
+364 AETAISLGY
-373 EYLGIADHTQSLKIE
+373 KYLGIADHTQSLKIE

-396 LEQRKEIDSL
+396 IEQRKKIDSL
-406 NSSFKKKGI
+406 NDSFKKKGI
-415 NFTVL
+415 DFIIL

-437 KTLKTL
+437 ETLKIL

-449 VHSNF
+449 IHSNF

-460 MTERIIEAMKHP
+460 MTKRIIKAIEHP
-472 LVKILNHPTGMI
+472 LVKILNHPTGMV
-484 LGKRDAY
+484 LGRRDGY
-491 EVNIEEILKAAKEND
+491 EVDIEEILKAALKNN
-506 VALEMNSYRSDLGYQ
+506 VALEINSYRSDLGYQ
-521 TARMAKEMGIK
+521 TAKMAKEMGIK

-538 AHAKKELADI
+538 AHNKKELVDI
-548 QFGIHQAKRGWL
+548 QFGVYQARRGWL
-560 EKEDVLNASSLD
+560 EKGDVLNALP
-572 ALKLKWKYE
+572 LKDLELKWKQ

>member
-1 MKNQEVAQLLFEI
+1 MKNQEVAQILFEI
-14 GEFLEL
+14 GEFLDL

-26 PQAYQQAAI
+26 PQAYQKAAI
-35 AIDNMEEDISD
+35 AIDNMEEDVLD
-46 LYKKE
+46 LYQKE

-56 GKITGVGKSIAEK
+56 EAIPGVGKSIAEK

-78 IKYIKELKKATPIDL
+78 IKYIKQLKKETPIDL

-133 LFGFGEKMEENI
+133 LFGFGEKIEENI
-145 LESIQFLKQGKG
+145 LESIQFLKQGRG
-157 RFLLREVIPEV
+157 RFLLREIIPET
-168 ERILE
+168 ERIIE
-173 KFKRIKGVVNLSVAG
+173 KFKKIQGVVNLSVAG

-221 FVSMDEVV
+221 FVTMDDVI

-236 TKSSIKTKMGL
+236 TKSSIRTKKGL
-247 DMDLRL
+247 SMDLRL
-253 VSETSFGAALQYFTG
+253 VSEGSFGAALQYFTG

-279 AMKQGYK
+279 AIKQGYK

-293 KGDRKIKG
+293 KNERKIKG

-313 DWIPSEMRE
+313 DWIPPEMRE
-322 HQGEIELAINKK
+322 NQGEIDLAVNQK
-334 LPHLIEAKDIK
+334 LPKLIEVKDIK
-345 GDFHCHTNW
+345 GDFHCHTSW
-354 DGGEHSILEM
+354 DGGEQTILEM
-364 ALEAINLGY
+364 AETAIGLGY
-373 EYLGIADHTQSLKIE
+373 KYIGVNDHTQSLKIE

-396 LEQRKEIDSL
+396 LEQRKEIDLL
-406 NSSFKKKGI
+406 NKSFKDKGI
-415 NFTVL
+415 DFVIL

-437 KTLKTL
+437 EVLKTL

-454 KMGKKE
+454 KMGKVE
-460 MTERIIEAMKHP
+460 MTKRIIKAIEHP

-484 LGKRDAY
+484 LGARDAY
-491 EVNIEEILKAAKEND
+491 EVNIEEILQAAQKNN

-521 TARMAKEMGIK
+521 TAKMAKEMGIK

-538 AHAKKELADI
+538 AHNKKELVDM
-548 QFGIHQAKRGWL
+548 QFGVYQARRGWL
-560 EKEDVLNASSLD
+560 EKGDVLNALP
-572 ALKLKWKYE
+572 LEELRLKWKR

>member
-1 MKNQEVAQLLFEI
+1 MKNQEVAQILFEI
-14 GEFLEL
+14 GEFLDL

-26 PQAYQQAAI
+26 PAAYQQAAI
-35 AIDNMEEDISD
+35 AIDNMEEDILD

-56 GKITGVGKSIAEK
+56 EKIPGVGKSIAEK

-93 EELTKVEGLG
+93 EQLTKVEGLG

-145 LESIQFLKQGKG
+145 LESIQFLKQGRG
-157 RFLLREVIPEV
+157 RFLLREIIPEV
-168 ERILE
+168 ERITE
-173 KFKRIKGVVNLSVAG
+173 KFKKIKGVVNLSVAG

-205 IKDTTDKYL
+205 IKDTSDKYL
-214 VEKIMNT
+214 VEKIMST
-221 FVSMDEVV
+221 FVLMDDVV
-229 KVVGKGE
+229 KIVGKGE
-236 TKSSIKTKMGL
+236 TKSSIKTKKGL

-253 VSETSFGAALQYFTG
+253 VKESSFGSALQYFTG
-268 SKDHNIALRRI
+268 SKEHNIALRRI

-286 LNEYGLF
+286 LSEYGLF
-293 KGDRKIKG
+293 KNERKIKG

-313 DWIPSEMRE
+313 DWIPPEMRE
-322 HQGEIELAINKK
+322 NQGEIELAISKK
-334 LPHLIEAKDIK
+334 LPKLIELKDIN

-364 ALEAINLGY
+364 AETAISLGY
-373 EYLGIADHTQSLKIE
+373 KYIGIADHTQSLKIE

-396 LEQRKEIDSL
+396 IEQRKEIDSL
-406 NSSFKKKGI
+406 NKSFKEREI
-415 NFTVL
+415 DFTIL

-437 KTLKTL
+437 KTLKIL
-443 DYVSVS
+443 DYVSAS

-454 KMGKKE
+454 KMGKRE
-460 MTERIIEAMKHP
+460 MTKRIIKAIEHP

-484 LGKRDAY
+484 LGKRGEY
-491 EVNIEEILKAAKEND
+491 EVDIEEVLKAAKKNN

-521 TARMAKEMGIK
+521 TAKMAKEMGIK

-538 AHAKKELADI
+538 AHNKKELVDI
-548 QFGIHQAKRGWL
+548 QFGVYQARRGWL
-560 EKEDVLNASSLD
+560 EKGDVLNALSLEE
-572 ALKLKWKYE
+572 LKFKK

>member
-1 MKNQEVAQLLFEI
+1 MKNQEVAQILFEI

-20 QEIPFK
+20 REIPFK
-26 PQAYQQAAI
+26 PAAYQQAAI
-35 AIDNMEEDISD
+35 AIDNMEEDIFD

-51 GIKGL
+51 GLKGL
-56 GKITGVGKSIAEK
+56 QKLPGVGKSIAEK

-78 IKYIKELKKATPIDL
+78 IKYLKELKKESPIDL
-93 EELTKVEGLG
+93 ENLTKVEGLG
-103 VKRIKKLWKELGV
+103 VKRIKQLWKELGV

-125 LDDHKIAP
+125 VDDHKVAP
-133 LFGFGEKMEENI
+133 LFRFGEKTEQNI
-145 LESIQFLKQGKG
+145 MDSIQFLKQGRG
-157 RFLLREVIPEV
+157 RFLLREIIPEV
-168 ERILE
+168 SRIEE
-173 KFKRIKGVVNLSVAG
+173 KFKKIKGVVNMSVAG

-205 IKDTTDKYL
+205 VKDTTDKYI

-221 FVSMDEVV
+221 FVSMDDVV

-236 TKSSIKTKMGL
+236 TKSSIKTKKGL

-253 VSETSFGAALQYFTG
+253 VPESSFGAALQYFTG
-268 SKDHNIALRRI
+268 SKEHNIALRRI

-293 KGDRKIKG
+293 KGERKIKG
-301 ETEEEIYEKLGM
+301 GAEEEIYEKLGM
-313 DWIPSEMRE
+313 EWIPPEIRE
-322 HQGEIELAINKK
+322 NQGEIEAAIKREV
-334 LPHLIEAKDIK
+334 PSLIELKDMK
-345 GDFHCHTNW
+345 GDFHCHTSW
-354 DGGEHSILEM
+354 DGGENSIEEM
-364 ALEAINLGY
+364 AEKAISLGY

-406 NSSFKKKGI
+406 NKSFEKKGI
-415 NFTVL
+415 KFKVL

-454 KMGKKE
+454 KMGKRE
-460 MTERIIEAMKHP
+460 MTKRIIKALENPH
-472 LVKILNHPTGMI
+472 VSILNHPTGMI
-484 LGKRDAY
+484 LGKRGEY
-491 EVNIEEILKAAKEND
+491 EVDIDAVLQAAKENN

-521 TARMAKEMGIK
+521 TAKAAKEMGIK
-532 LTIGSD
+532 IVIGSD
-538 AHAKKELADI
+538 AHNKKELEDMK
-548 QFGIHQAKRGWL
+548 FGVFQARRGWL
-560 EKEDVLNASSLD
+560 TKGDVLNASSLKD
-572 ALKLKWKYE
+572 LKFKK

>member
-1 MKNQEVAQLLFEI
+1 MKNQEVAQILFEI

-26 PQAYQQAAI
+26 PAAYQQAAI
-35 AIDNMEEDISD
+35 AIDNMEGDIAD

-56 GKITGVGKSIAEK
+56 ETIPGVGKSIAEK

-78 IKYIKELKKATPIDL
+78 IKYLKELKKSTPIDL

-103 VKRIKKLWKELGV
+103 VKRIKRLWKELGV

-125 LDDHKIAP
+125 IDDHKIAP
-133 LFGFGEKMEENI
+133 MFRFGEKTEQNI
-145 LESIQFLKQGKG
+145 SESIQFLKQGRG
-157 RFLLREVIPEV
+157 RFLLREIIPEV
-168 ERILE
+168 IRIEE
-173 KFKRIKGVVNLSVAG
+173 KFKKIKGIVDLSVAG

-194 ETIGDVDFLVA
+194 ETIGDVDFLVSV
-205 IKDTTDKYL
+205 KDTTDKYL

-236 TKSSIKTKMGL
+236 TKSSIRTKKGL

-253 VSETSFGAALQYFTG
+253 VKEGSFGAALQYFTG
-268 SKDHNIALRRI
+268 SKEHNIALRRI
-279 AMKQGYK
+279 AMKMGYK

-293 KGDRKIKG
+293 KGERKIKG

-313 DWIPSEMRE
+313 DWIPPELRE
-322 HQGEIELAINKK
+322 NMGEIETAIERK
-334 LPHLIEAKDIK
+334 LPSLVELKDIK
-345 GDFHCHTNW
+345 GDFHCHTDW

-364 ALEAINLGY
+364 AERAILLGY
-373 EYLGIADHTQSLKIE
+373 EYLGICDHTQSLKIE

-396 LEQRKEIDSL
+396 IEQRKEIDL
-406 NSSFKKKGI
+406 INESFKKKGI
-415 NFTVL
+415 DFKIL

-437 KTLKTL
+437 KTLKIL
-443 DYVSVS
+443 DYVSAS
-449 VHSNF
+449 IHSNF
-454 KMGKKE
+454 KMGKRE
-460 MTERIIEAMKHP
+460 MTKRIIKAIEHP
-472 LVKILNHPTGMI
+472 LVNILNHPTGMI
-484 LGKRDAY
+484 LGRRGEY
-491 EVNIEEILKAAKEND
+491 EVDIEAVLKAAKENN

-521 TARMAKEMGIK
+521 TAKLAKEMGIK
-532 LTIGSD
+532 IVIGSD
-538 AHAKKELADI
+538 AHTKKELNDL
-548 QFGIHQAKRGWL
+548 QFGVYQARRGWL
-560 EKEDVLNASSLD
+560 TKEDVLNVLP
-572 ALKLKWKYE
+572 LKDLKFKTNG